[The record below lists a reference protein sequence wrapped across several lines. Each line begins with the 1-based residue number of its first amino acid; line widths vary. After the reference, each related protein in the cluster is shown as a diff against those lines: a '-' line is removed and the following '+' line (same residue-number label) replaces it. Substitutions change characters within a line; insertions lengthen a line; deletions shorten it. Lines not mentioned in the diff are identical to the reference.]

1 MQHNW
6 SRYLRIIIAL
16 LASTTLIG
24 WAFGYPLYGLL
35 TGLIAYLC
43 WTLVQSRRLYYWLA
57 NPAASDEPPR
67 SIGLWGDILDKLHK
81 LHRSHLLA
89 EDRLRAQINRVQE
102 STNAMRDGVIMTD
115 ARGVMEWWNGSAEQ
129 LLGFK
134 RSTDQGQFIHNLIRN
149 PAFKAYFDA
158 RDYRDP
164 LEIHSPARP

>member
-57 NPAASDEPPR
+57 NPATSDEPPR

-89 EDRLRAQINRVQE
+89 EDL
-102 STNAMRDGVIMTD
+102 S
-115 ARGVMEWWNGSAEQ
+115 
-129 LLGFK
+129 L
-134 RSTDQGQFIHNLIRN
+134 IHI
-149 PAFKAYFDA
+149 
-158 RDYRDP
+158 
-164 LEIHSPARP
+164 